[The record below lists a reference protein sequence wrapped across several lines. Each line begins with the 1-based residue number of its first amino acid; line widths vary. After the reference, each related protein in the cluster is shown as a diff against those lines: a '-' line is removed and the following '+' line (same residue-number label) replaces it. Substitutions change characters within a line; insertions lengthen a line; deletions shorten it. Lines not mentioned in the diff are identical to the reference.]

1 MEDSDISDLRAS
13 SAAAPAATNAP
24 RATYFA
30 RALAFRSVLPS
41 LGRPSDPFCPALI
54 GIRTETVYSLKI
66 LTKNTVR
73 LGVVFGRGAGRAR
86 LCVRRPLETNWTRM
100 PFPASH
106 PALERAL
113 AAQGYLEPTPVQ
125 AAVLEADAEGRDLLV
140 SAQTGSGKTV
150 AFGLAAA
157 PTLLGDADKF
167 SKAGAPMC
175 LVIAPTRE
183 LAIQVNRE
191 LTWLYAEAGAVVVNC
206 VGGMDARR
214 EQRALNFGAHIV
226 VGTPGRLR
234 DHIER
239 GHLDLSEL
247 KVAVL
252 DEADEMLDMGF
263 REDLEFILDA
273 APAERRTLLF
283 SATLAREIVQLAKSY
298 QNDALRIDTLGRNE
312 PHRDIEYRAV
322 RVAPN
327 ETEHAIVNLLR
338 YFESP
343 GALVFCNTR
352 ESVRALH
359 SKLRERGF
367 AVVGLSGE
375 LSQRERA
382 DALQALR
389 DGHARV
395 CVATDVAA
403 RGLDLP
409 DLGLVIHAELPV
421 NKATLL
427 HRSGRTGR
435 AGKKGVSALVVPYT
449 RRRKAE
455 QLLMAAGVEGQWGGA
470 PTADEI
476 RAKDQERL
484 LDDPIFA
491 EPSNED
497 DAGLVAAMLEKRT
510 PEELAAALI
519 RARRAKLPAPEEI
532 YDDPRHGADPGPRA
546 RGERSNDRGDRF
558 ADRDFAPR
566 GDFGDRPE
574 REPRADMSNSAWFRL
589 NTGRRNNADPK
600 WLIPLICRL
609 GHITKKDIGSIR
621 IFDYDTKFEISAEAE
636 VKFGAAVQATVRD
649 DVTITPTTAPAAR
662 DAGPRKEYA
671 PRPPRD
677 DNDAPRREYAP
688 RPPRDNDRAPRA
700 NAPGSRDHTPR
711 PSSFGADGVS
721 NAKPYARNEEPKRD
735 YKPRDRDEA
744 PKRDFKPQAEGPRS
758 DAPKRE
764 FKPRDEAPRAHA
776 EAAPRRA
783 PRTDRESVPY
793 DPAAT
798 SEKPFRKP
806 RADAGAGP
814 AKPFKGPKPFKAKG
828 SFGDK
833 PAFGGPKPAF
843 GKKPG
848 GKTPFKKK

>member
-1 MEDSDISDLRAS
+1 
-13 SAAAPAATNAP
+13 
-24 RATYFA
+24 
-30 RALAFRSVLPS
+30 
-41 LGRPSDPFCPALI
+41 
-54 GIRTETVYSLKI
+54 
-66 LTKNTVR
+66 
-73 LGVVFGRGAGRAR
+73 
-86 LCVRRPLETNWTRM
+86 M

-157 PTLLGDADKF
+157 PTLLGEAETF
-167 SKAGAPMC
+167 ERAAAPLC

-191 LTWLYAEAGAVVVNC
+191 LTWLYAEAKAVVVNC

-273 APAERRTLLF
+273 APKERRTLLF

-298 QNDALRIDTLGRNE
+298 QNDAVRIDTIGRNE

-327 ETEHAIVNLLR
+327 EVEHAVVNLLR

-343 GALVFCNTR
+343 GALVFANTR
-352 ESVRALH
+352 ESVRSLH

-476 RAKDQERL
+476 RVKDTERL

-491 EPSNED
+491 ETPNED

-532 YDDPRHGADPGPRA
+532 YDDPRHGADPGPRV

-574 REPRADMSNSAWFRL
+574 REPRADMTNSAWFRL

-662 DAGPRKEYA
+662 DAGPRKDYA
-671 PRPPRD
+671 PRPPRGD
-677 DNDAPRREYAP
+677 DDAPRREYAP
-688 RPPRDNDRAPRA
+688 RPPRDDAGPRGPRA

-711 PSSFGADGVS
+711 PSSYGADGVS

-744 PKRDFKPQAEGPRS
+744 PKRDFKPRAEGPRAS
-758 DAPKRE
+758 APKRE
-764 FKPRDEAPRAHA
+764 FKPRDEAPRAQA

-793 DPAAT
+793 DPAAAP
-798 SEKPFRKP
+798 EKPFRKP
-806 RADAGAGP
+806 RADVGAAP
-814 AKPFKGPKPFKAKG
+814 AKPFKGPKPFKAAKTFKSG
-828 SFGDK
+828 GAFGDK
-833 PAFGGPKPAF
+833 PAFGAKPAF

-848 GKTPFKKK
+848 KAPFKKK